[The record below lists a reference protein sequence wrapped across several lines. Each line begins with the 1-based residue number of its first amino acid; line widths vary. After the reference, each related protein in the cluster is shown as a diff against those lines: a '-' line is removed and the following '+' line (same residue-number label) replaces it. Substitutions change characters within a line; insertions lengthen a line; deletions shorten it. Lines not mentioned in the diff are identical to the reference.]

1 MYLLIDDADN
11 TNVVKDTLY
20 QNFTKEGQFAY
31 LLFSMI
37 LSIDWKIRVILEKR
51 IYIYIGW

>member
-20 QNFTKEGQFAY
+20 QNFRRA
-31 LLFSMI
+31 
-37 LSIDWKIRVILEKR
+37 IRIF
-51 IYIYIGW
+51 II